1 MLTYVRCCC
10 SHFAH
15 PQIQPSNVYVDA
27 VSMTLLKGSSI
38 DFAMELIG
46 SSFRVVENPQV
57 SSAFLSGILDIRAQ
71 CLRFRQR
78 ETVVDAESA
87 GSSSYSG
94 LRSIQNS
101 SLRIHVGPIYLYIP
115 SR

>member
-15 PQIQPSNVYVDA
+15 PQIQPSNIYVDA

-38 DFAMELIG
+38 DFATELIG

-57 SSAFLSGILDIRAQ
+57 SSAFLPGTLNIRAQ
-71 CLRFRQR
+71 RLRFRQR
-78 ETVVDAESA
+78 ETAVDVESV

-101 SLRIHVGPIYLYIP
+101 SLRIHVGTIHLYIH